1 MKSFMFCST
10 TKHAQHE
17 PAEITTGNGTKP
29 SKWVGTKVALDKRL
43 WDGYNNHLIV
53 FYVHVPQDNDTPEAV
68 HWDDE
73 IRCLSGYSS
82 ENKHEILWI
91 VKVGGEQQ

>member
-1 MKSFMFCST
+1 MKSFMLCST

-17 PAEITTGNGTKP
+17 PLQITIENGTKP
-29 SKWVGTKVALDKRL
+29 SKWVGTKVALNKRL
-43 WDGYNNHLIV
+43 CNGYNNHVILP
-53 FYVHVPQDNDTPEAV
+53 YVPQDNDIPEAV

-82 ENKHEILWI
+82 DNKHKILWI
-91 VKVGGEQQ
+91 VKAGGEQQ